1 MQFVC
6 VLIPFPHLDASLS
19 FFSYTNLEI
28 LKEYSHILNHQISM
42 RPILALL
49 TLSIFPFLDTNKL
62 KLDIEYIE
70 EELTG
75 SLAQMYSDVFEKFNR
90 PLSSSDQSVEN
101 EGNEGGIEN
110 EKCFFLFSPS
120 LFLLFLFWLLCVPL
134 FILCSFFLLSL
145 SLYATLIFWSDLFLP
160 PFLFSFLF

>member
-110 EKCFFLFSPS
+110 EKVFFFLFFS
-120 LFLLFLFWLLCVPL
+120 LPFPPFPFFWLLCVPL
-134 FILCSFFLLSL
+134 FILCSFLGRN
-145 SLYATLIFWSDLFLP
+145 AKENKPIWTTT
-160 PFLFSFLF
+160 